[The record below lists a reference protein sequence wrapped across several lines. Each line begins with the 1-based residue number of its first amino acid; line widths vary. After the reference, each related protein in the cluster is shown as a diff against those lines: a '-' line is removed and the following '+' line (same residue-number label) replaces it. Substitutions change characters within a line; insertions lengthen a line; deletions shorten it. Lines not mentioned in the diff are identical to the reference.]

1 MLELQP
7 KTLPM
12 VALRGLVVFPG
23 MPIHFDVGRTRSIAA
38 IHEAMAGDAYVF
50 LTAQQDIQVDEPDE
64 SMLYPVGCVAKITQI
79 LKLPGD
85 GLRVVAEGIT
95 RGEIKTTLQK
105 DPFFKGVVMPLPTL
119 GVPEGNLAG
128 GAMLRTVKEA
138 FAQYAQVNVK
148 LPADLGYRVAA
159 GKDLGELTDA
169 IAANIPF
176 TVEAKQ
182 ALLEELNELSRG
194 EMTVAALQT
203 ETELLK
209 LEIKIEQKVR
219 DSMDANQRDYYL
231 REQLNAIAEELGED
245 DDPKQE
251 AEEYR
256 NRITSLDVAAEIK
269 DKLLRETNKLF
280 KMPSGSHEATVVRN
294 YLDTVLELPFGV
306 KKEESTDIHAASRI
320 LEHDHYGMKKVKE
333 RILELLA
340 VRQLAPD
347 IKGQI
352 LCLVGPP
359 GVGKTSIAK
368 SIAACMSREFV
379 RISLGGVRDEADIR
393 GHRRT
398 YIGSMPG
405 RIMEAIRKAGCMNP
419 LILMDEI
426 DKLGSDYKGDPSSA
440 LLEALDPEQNNTF
453 HDHFL
458 EIPFDLSGVLFVLT
472 ANDLE
477 AIPPALRDRMEIIT
491 LSSYT
496 REEKFQIA
504 KRHLLPKQMERHGLD
519 NQTFRLSPAAL
530 YSMIDGYVKEAGVR
544 NLEREIASLC
554 RKGAKQI
561 VAGESPLVSIKA
573 AQLNEYLGPRRY
585 KSELPQSKGEVGL
598 VNGLAWTSVGGEL
611 LPIETAVFKGTG
623 KIQLTGSLGEVMKES
638 ANAAISCIRSRT
650 DFLNVP
656 ESFYC
661 ENDIH
666 IHAPEGAV
674 PKDGPSAGI
683 TMATALISAFSGCP
697 VRGDVA
703 MTGEITVRGRVLP
716 IGGLKEK
723 TMAAYKAGMKTV
735 ILPKANQADLA
746 EVEDVVKEHLD
757 FVFVTDLD
765 EVLPVAFA
773 QQTYRKPKSAKGIAK
788 SHGVKNTSN
797 TLPTYCQGGHNG

>member
-1 MLELQP
+1 MLELQA
-7 KTLPM
+7 KTLPTI
-12 VALRGLVVFPG
+12 ALRGLVVFPG
-23 MPIHFDVGRTRSIAA
+23 VPIHFDVGRARSIAA
-38 IHEAMAGDAYVF
+38 VHEAMGGDAMVF

-64 SMLYPVGCVAKITQI
+64 TMLYQVGCIARITQI

-85 GLRVVAEGIT
+85 GLRVVAEGLS
-95 RGEIKTTLQK
+95 RGEIQTALQK
-105 DPFFKGVVMPLPTL
+105 DPYFKTVVMPLPTVGL
-119 GVPEGNLAG
+119 PQGNLMG
-128 GAMLRTVKEA
+128 GAMLHSVKEA
-138 FAQYAQVNVK
+138 FADYAEVNVK
-148 LPADLGYRVAA
+148 LPADLRYSVAA
-159 GKDLGELTDA
+159 AKDLGELTDT
-169 IAANIPF
+169 IAASVPF

-182 ALLEELNELSRG
+182 AILEELNELSRG
-194 EMTVAALQT
+194 ELIVTALKT
-203 ETELLK
+203 ETDLLK

-231 REQLNAIAEELGED
+231 REQLSAIAEELGED
-245 DDPKQE
+245 DDPKKE
-251 AEEYR
+251 ADEYR
-256 NRITSLDVAAEIK
+256 ERIAALDASVEIK
-269 DKLLRETNKLF
+269 DKLMRETNKLF

-306 KKEESTDIHAASRI
+306 KKEESADFVAASDI
-320 LEHDHYGMKKVKE
+320 LETDHYGMKKVKE
-333 RILELLA
+333 RILELMA
-340 VRQLAPD
+340 VRKLAPD

-368 SIAACMSREFV
+368 SVARCMNREFV
-379 RISLGGVRDEADIR
+379 RISLGGVRDEAEIR

-405 RIMEAIRKAGCMNP
+405 RIMEAVRKAGCMNP

-426 DKLGSDYKGDPSSA
+426 DKLGADYKGDPSAA
-440 LLEALDPEQNNTF
+440 LLEALDPEQNDTF
-453 HDHFL
+453 YDHFL

-472 ANDLE
+472 ANDLD

-504 KRHLLPKQMERHGLD
+504 KRHLVPKQMERHGL
-519 NQTFRLSPAAL
+519 NANTFRLTPGAL
-530 YSMIDGYVKEAGVR
+530 YGLIDGYVKEAGVR
-544 NLEREIASLC
+544 NLEREIANLC
-554 RKGAKQI
+554 RKSAKVI
-561 VAGESPLVSIKA
+561 VSDETAVVSIKA
-573 AQLNEYLGPRRY
+573 NQLTDYLGPRRF
-585 KSELPQSKGEVGL
+585 KAEPPSQKGEVGL

-623 KIQLTGSLGEVMKES
+623 KVQLTGSLGDVMKES
-638 ANAAISCIRSRT
+638 ANAAISCIRSRVSV
-650 DFLNVP
+650 LNVP
-656 ESFYC
+656 EAFYC

-683 TMATALISAFSGCP
+683 AMATALISAFSGQP

-703 MTGEITVRGRVLP
+703 MTGEITIRGRVLP

-723 TMAAYKAGMKTV
+723 SMAAYKSGIKTV
-735 ILPKANQADLA
+735 VIPKGNLPDLD
-746 EVEDVVKEHLD
+746 EVEDVVKQNVT
-757 FVFVTDLD
+757 FVGVSSLD

-773 QQTYRKPKSAKGIAK
+773 QSGYLKAKTAKTVTKSATIKTDNQT
-788 SHGVKNTSN
+788 VPN
-797 TLPTYCQGGHNG
+797 YCQRGSAR